1 MRQVIKTFGVSPDS
15 WAQMIIQLA
24 YARLLR
30 AHGKLREG
38 GTYESATT
46 RKFAKGRTEVIR
58 YARHF
63 LLSDIVPEADL
74 GDSVVSAES
83 DRWVAAMDNASVGD
97 KERRELFALAAR
109 KHIERARLA
118 GSGQGVDR
126 HLLGLRSLV
135 ADGEDVPA
143 LYADPLFLR
152 SKNWVLSTSALNS
165 QYCIGYGWGEV
176 VPEGFGVAYLTCYDG
191 LYLTSRT

>member
-1 MRQVIKTFGVSPDS
+1 VSPDS

-58 YARHF
+58 
-63 LLSDIVPEADL
+63 
-74 GDSVVSAES
+74 VVSAES
-83 DRWVAAMDNASVGD
+83 DRWVAAMDDDLVDSA
-97 KERRELFALAAR
+97 KRRELFAKASK

-118 GSGQGVDR
+118 GNGQGVDR
-126 HLLGLRSLV
+126 HLFGEISLSAHSRSLTH
-135 ADGEDVPA
+135 A
-143 LYADPLFLR
+143 R
-152 SKNWVLSTSALNS
+152 
-165 QYCIGYGWGEV
+165 
-176 VPEGFGVAYLTCYDG
+176 
-191 LYLTSRT
+191 